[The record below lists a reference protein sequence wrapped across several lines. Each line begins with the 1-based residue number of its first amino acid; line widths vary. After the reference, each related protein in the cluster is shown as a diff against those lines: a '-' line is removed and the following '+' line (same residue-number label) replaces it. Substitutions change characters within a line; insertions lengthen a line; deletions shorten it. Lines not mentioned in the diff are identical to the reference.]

1 MRVRL
6 IQAFG
11 FLCEETCV
19 ILYWLG
25 LWSLLNL
32 TPLLQSVGF
41 NLFCLLAGA
50 GGLFIV
56 KAFTPALILNTA
68 EASGFAISD
77 LVPHARNIK
86 RMSELFLHEYG
97 ETDELRLQGAK
108 HRR

>member
-25 LWSLLNL
+25 LWSLLNM

-41 NLFCLLAGA
+41 NIFCIFAGA
-50 GGLFIV
+50 SGLFII

-68 EASGFAISD
+68 EAAGFPIQN
-77 LVPHARNIK
+77 LVPTPRNMK
-86 RMSELFLHEYG
+86 RLAELFIQEHHEKVLH
-97 ETDELRLQGAK
+97 GAK
-108 HRR
+108 ERR

>member
-11 FLCEETCV
+11 FLCEETCI

-32 TPLLQSVGF
+32 TPLLNSVAF
-41 NLFCLLAGA
+41 NLFCLFAGA
-50 GGLFIV
+50 MGLFVV

-68 EASGFAISD
+68 EASGFAIHE
-77 LVPHARNIK
+77 LVPTPRNI
-86 RMSELFLHEYG
+86 RRLAELFIREHHEHVLHGPNE
-97 ETDELRLQGAK
+97 
-108 HRR
+108 RR